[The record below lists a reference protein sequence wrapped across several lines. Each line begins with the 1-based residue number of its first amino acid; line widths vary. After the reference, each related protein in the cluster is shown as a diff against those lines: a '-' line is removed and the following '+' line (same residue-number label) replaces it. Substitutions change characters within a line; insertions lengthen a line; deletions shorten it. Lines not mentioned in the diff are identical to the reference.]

1 MKKVDAYQILKD
13 EGHLNIL
20 EIVKGKGYFLDNHS
34 HDFDVDLIIISGTLE
49 IITNN
54 SSVILSPGSRYKM
67 KKIQCILKIRW
78 RMFFECSHKMINFID
93 HVVLTSKI

>member
-54 SSVILSPGSRYKM
+54 SSVILSSGSRYKM
-67 KKIQCILKIRW
+67 KKNTIYQLRIMKGFGEKKGNELIG
-78 RMFFECSHKMINFID
+78 
-93 HVVLTSKI
+93 

>member
-67 KKIQCILKIRW
+67 KKNTIHTEKSDGVCFLSARPQ
-78 RMFFECSHKMINFID
+78 ND
-93 HVVLTSKI
+93 

>member
-13 EGHLNIL
+13 EGHINIL

-54 SSVILSPGSRYKM
+54 NSVILSSGSRYKM
-67 KKIQCILKIRW
+67 KKNTMHTEKSDGVCFLSARLQ
-78 RMFFECSHKMINFID
+78 ND
-93 HVVLTSKI
+93 